1 MHLVFFYAGGMF
13 MSKYLIIGN
22 GFIGNKFLNFLEDC
36 EMSTKMIYSYADAL
50 DEIKEKAPKV
60 VINCAGETGRPNVD
74 WCEDN
79 KQKTFDGNVLL
90 PLNLAKACEDVGTKL
105 VHIGTGCVY
114 VGDNNGEGF
123 SEKDEPNFG
132 GSFYSQTKMI
142 SESLLKDYDVLQLR
156 IRMPIDSAQGPR
168 NFITKITNYKQVID
182 IKNSMTVIDDLLAVG
197 KDLIEKNKPGI
208 YNVVNPGP
216 MSHSEIL
223 EIYKKIVDPNFSY
236 EIISLEELHKM
247 TKAKRSNCV
256 LNTEKLE
263 REIKIP
269 TLKEQLTSIMHDY
282 K

>member
-1 MHLVFFYAGGMF
+1 MF

-36 EMSTKMIYSYADAL
+36 ELSTKMIYSYEDAL
-50 DEIKEKAPKV
+50 SEIREKAPEF

-90 PLNLAKACEDVGTKL
+90 SLNLAKACEEAGTKL
-105 VHIGTGCVY
+105 VHMGTGCVY
-114 VGDNNGEGF
+114 VGDNNGKGF
-123 SEKDEPNFG
+123 SEEDEPNFG

-156 IRMPIDSAQGPR
+156 IRMPIDSAPGPR
-168 NFITKITNYKQVID
+168 NFITKITNYKQIID
-182 IKNSMTVIDDLLAVG
+182 IKNSMTVIDDLLTVG
-197 KDLIEKNKPGI
+197 KGLIEKNKTGV
-208 YNVVNPGP
+208 YNVVNPEP

-223 EIYKKIVDPNFSY
+223 EMYKEIVDPNFSY

-256 LNTEKLE
+256 LNTTKLE
-263 REIKIP
+263 CEIKIP
-269 TLKEQLTSIMHDY
+269 TLKKQLSDIMVQY
-282 K
+282 KNGFLH

>member
-1 MHLVFFYAGGMF
+1 

-36 EMSTKMIYSYADAL
+36 ELSTKMIYSYEDAL
-50 DEIKEKAPKV
+50 SEIREKAPEF

-90 PLNLAKACEDVGTKL
+90 PLNLAKACEETKTKL
-105 VHIGTGCVY
+105 VHMGTGCVY
-114 VGDNNGEGF
+114 VGDNNGKGF
-123 SEKDEPNFG
+123 SEEDEPNFG

-256 LNTEKLE
+256 LDTKKLE
-263 REIKIP
+263 QEITIP
-269 TLKEQLTSIMHDY
+269 TLKKQLSDIMIKY
-282 K
+282 KNSFSH